1 MTRVL
6 DPGRLGDHLD
16 RLHRV
21 ARALCGSRERAED
34 LVQETCVRVLSRP
47 RVMHNDDDVAYL
59 LTVLRNTFI
68 SEQRRA
74 RCRPALANADEL
86 ERIVDRSAPPP
97 HQVAEA
103 RLVLETIAALR
114 RDFREALVAV
124 DVAGLRYAEAARALG
139 IRETTLTNRVFRAR
153 RHVVQALA

>member
-21 ARALCGSRERAED
+21 ARALCGSRDRAED

-47 RVMHNDDDVAYL
+47 RVMHGDDDVAYL

-74 RCRPALANADEL
+74 RSRPALATGDEL
-86 ERIVDRSAPPP
+86 ERIVDRSAPSP

-103 RLVLETIAALR
+103 RLVLETVAALR
-114 RDFREALVAV
+114 RDFRDALVAV
-124 DVAGLRYAEAARALG
+124 DLAGLRYAEAAHVLG
-139 IRETTLTNRVFRAR
+139 VRETTLTNRVFRAR
-153 RHVVQALA
+153 RRVAQALA